1 MHLYPT
7 GQRLRALREAQHL
20 TLKDVEHRSR
30 QIAESRHNPEYLFT
44 AGRLSQ
50 VENSSSLPSLYKLAT
65 LSEIYEVPYAEL
77 LNVFGIEVDETGAP
91 GNVTAQETRTRR
103 TRDWRCRAARR
114 SWERGCWR

>member
-1 MHLYPT
+1 
-7 GQRLRALREAQHL
+7 LRAIREEHQL
-20 TLKDVEHRSR
+20 TLKDVERRSR

-77 LNVFGIEVDETGAP
+77 LNVFGIEVDWNGLSTSLGERAP
-91 GNVTAQETRTRR
+91 AQEPKPVLH
-103 TRDWRCRAARR
+103 AGR
-114 SWERGCWR
+114 SFV

>member
-7 GQRLRALREAQHL
+7 GQRLRTIREDHHL

-30 QIAESRHNPEYLFT
+30 LIAQSRHNAEYLFT

-50 VENSSSLPSLYKLAT
+50 VENSSSLPSLYKLAS

-77 LNVFGIEVDETGAP
+77 LNVFGIEVNWNGAR
-91 GNVTAQETRTRR
+91 GNGSHESGSGQETTPALHAGRNFI
-103 TRDWRCRAARR
+103 
-114 SWERGCWR
+114 

>member
-7 GQRLRALREAQHL
+7 GQRLRTIREGHHL
-20 TLKDVEHRSR
+20 TLKDVERRSR

-50 VENSSSLPSLYKLAT
+50 VENSSSLPSLYKLAS

-77 LNVFGIEVDETGAP
+77 LSVFGIDADRNGAR
-91 GNVTAQETRTRR
+91 GNGSHESGSGQETAQ
-103 TRDWRCRAARR
+103 ALHAGR
-114 SWERGCWR
+114 SFV

>member
-7 GQRLRALREAQHL
+7 GQRLRAIREEHHL
-20 TLKDVEHRSR
+20 TLKDVERRSR

-65 LSEIYEVPYAEL
+65 LSQIYKVPYAEL
-77 LNVFGIEVDETGAP
+77 LQVFGVEVDWNGAN
-91 GNVTAQETRTRR
+91 GNGSRQDSAPTLHVVGRN
-103 TRDWRCRAARR
+103 
-114 SWERGCWR
+114 

>member
-7 GQRLRALREAQHL
+7 GQRLRTIREDHHL

-30 QIAESRHNPEYLFT
+30 LIAQSRHNAEYLFT

-50 VENSSSLPSLYKLAT
+50 VENSSSLPSLYKLAS

-77 LNVFGIEVDETGAP
+77 LSVFGIEVDRNGARGNGSRESGP
-91 GNVTAQETRTRR
+91 GQETTP
-103 TRDWRCRAARR
+103 ALHPGR
-114 SWERGCWR
+114 SFI

>member
-7 GQRLRALREAQHL
+7 GQRLRAIREAHHL

-77 LNVFGIEVDETGAP
+77 LGVFGIEVDWSGIP
-91 GNVTAQETRTRR
+91 GNGSAQETRPVLH
-103 TRDWRCRAARR
+103 AAGTQLPL
-114 SWERGCWR
+114 S